1 MEIILYLSVAL
12 VAIAF
17 LFLVIFLIKTLKSL
31 QLTLDS
37 VSKALGG
44 LENQLDGVTK
54 ETTALL
60 KKTNTLA
67 DDLQKKSDSLTSVV
81 DAVKDVGTTIQKFNQ
96 SVQSVTNSV
105 HQQMEQNQDK
115 ISQIIQ
121 WGNVLI
127 ELKDK
132 WKTKKQKK
140 AVEELELP
148 IKRRQ
153 LGDQ

>member
-17 LFLVIFLIKTLKSL
+17 LILVIFLTKTLKSL
-31 QLTLDS
+31 QITLDS
-37 VSKALGG
+37 VSKTLGG

-54 ETTALL
+54 ETTVLL

-67 DDLQKKSDSLTSVV
+67 DDLQKKSDSLNSVV
-81 DAVKDVGTTIQKFNQ
+81 DAVKDVGVTIQKFNHSIQ
-96 SVQSVTNSV
+96 TVTSSVN
-105 HQQMEQNQDK
+105 QQVEQNQDK
-115 ISQIIQ
+115 ISQILQ
-121 WGNVLI
+121 WGNVFM

-132 WKTKKQKK
+132 WKSKKQQK
-140 AVEELELP
+140 AVEPLEIP
-148 IKRRQ
+148 IKRKQ